1 MAPCGFW
8 VRVEVLMCQCDMRYG
23 LDLEFT
29 SLLKFLRNREKI
41 AVRVY
46 NEYQSFCP
54 VLTWS

>member
-29 SLLKFLRNREKI
+29 SLLKFLRNREK
-41 AVRVY
+41 
-46 NEYQSFCP
+46 NSGPC
-54 VLTWS
+54 L